1 MGISRK
7 LEDIHQSLTIPAE
20 EGQALEFLV
29 NAENVRKNNDLV
41 EDIRE
46 ALLEYQVC
54 MSNC

>member
-7 LEDIHQSLTIPAE
+7 LEDIHQSLTVPAE
-20 EGQALEFLV
+20 EGQAMEFLI
-29 NAENVRKNNDLV
+29 NAENVRKINDLV

>member
-7 LEDIHQSLTIPAE
+7 LEDIHQSLTIPTE

-29 NAENVRKNNDLV
+29 NTENVRKINDLV
-41 EDIRE
+41 EDICE